1 MDSEIE
7 EEPEFVDFCM
17 SRPSLALDWP
27 QRRTFFFAPPSE
39 EASSVEEPHAA
50 REATAAEATLPL
62 RKLRREMTFV
72 MLEPFV
78 LRSPIGLRVSLS

>member
-17 SRPSLALDWP
+17 SRPSLALGWP

-39 EASSVEEPHAA
+39 EASSEEEPHAA
-50 REATAAEATLPL
+50 REATAAVATLPL